1 MNAINPCILRDEERP
16 KIAYDIFSSLLSERI
31 VFVGEDIDDELAN
44 SIVAQL
50 LHLDSLNHQ
59 PIKMYINSLGGVIT
73 SGYAILDTMYL
84 IKSPVY
90 TYAVGQACSFGAVLL
105 ASGEKGHRYALPH
118 ARIMIHQ
125 PSGGSVGQSSD
136 IQITAKLI
144 DTMKQELAQIL
155 ADATGQPLKKVLK
168 DSDRDLW
175 MTSEEALKYGLVD
188 SIVSPRSSK
197 QTDKPK
203 DNEKE

>member
-1 MNAINPCILRDEERP
+1 MNTINPCILRDEERP
-16 KIAYDIFSSLLSERI
+16 QVAYDIFSTLLSERI
-31 VFVGEDIDDELAN
+31 IFIGEDIDDELAN

-50 LHLDSLNHQ
+50 LYLDTLNHT
-59 PIKMYINSLGGVIT
+59 PIKMYINSPGGVIT
-73 SGYAILDTMYL
+73 SGMAIYDTMNL

-90 TYAVGQACSFGAVLL
+90 TFALGQACSFGAILL
-105 ASGEKGHRYALPH
+105 TSGQKGHRYALPH

-125 PSGGSVGQSSD
+125 PSGGSIGQSSD

-144 DTMKQELAQIL
+144 DGMKQELAQIL
-155 ADATGQPLKKVLK
+155 ADTTGQPLKKVLK

-175 MTSEEALKYGLVD
+175 MTSEEALKYGLID
-188 SIVSPRSSK
+188 AIVSPRSMKKS
-197 QTDKPK
+197 T